1 MQAAKCERLEAEVQR
16 YRQKAEDLEY
26 VKKRV
31 EDFKHQNDLM
41 METKALLEE
50 KASSLSTR
58 AEAYGEQVY
67 THTWHFVVLFIVQ
80 LLVSVAHSYCV
91 ICI

>member
-67 THTWHFVVLFIVQ
+67 THTYMAFCGTVYCLA
-80 LLVSVAHSYCV
+80 VSFSSS
-91 ICI
+91 

>member
-1 MQAAKCERLEAEVQR
+1 METLQVQAAKCERLEAEVQR

-26 VKKRV
+26 AKKRV
-31 EDFKHQNDLM
+31 EEFKHQNDLM

-67 THTWHFVVLFIVQ
+67 TRTYNSTLKAMY
-80 LLVSVAHSYCV
+80 L
-91 ICI
+91 